1 MRKKSTS
8 LFLILFAASTFA
20 QIPTDNLICDVK
32 FNNNLL
38 NDGSSNDGFIE
49 GDVAAIGYATDRF
62 GNPNAAL
69 SLDNATAG
77 WVSFGDVPLD
87 DPDYSISFWINFN
100 AFTVNQQ
107 KLISKREICGTGS
120 FFDITLYPSPNT
132 LVLENYASGDP
143 NSSLNYNT
151 AIDPAVWVHITYVLN
166 QTDEETKLYLDGVSD
181 IFGGNLNFSLDND
194 LFKASLK
201 KAQLPSVME
210 MLDYPDM
217 FITEIMG
224 DVVYDLKKQTGTIK
238 ATSDEGRFKPN
249 QLATLLNALT
259 GFDITKEVYKNI
271 VAQSDITPE
280 MIRFGADLKSQ
291 YTTIALKEGSLNQK
305 TNALLGKIAI
315 VLKGTTYN
323 ATLGGTGDAPKVKLD
338 TKGALKGVLNQRT
351 EGVTET
357 AKEPVKNIL
366 KGFGL

>member
-8 LFLILFAASTFA
+8 LFFILFAASTFA

-49 GDVAAIGYATDRF
+49 GDVAAIGYATARF

-166 QTDEETKLYLDGVSD
+166 QTDEETKLYLDGVLVETIAWTTSLADGSMNNSSD
-181 IFGGNLNFSLDND
+181 LGIGWSPCVSNPNVDYYDGLFDDLRIYTRPLTDAEVTAIYNEADPLAGAGISDDTKVNGMEIYPNPASHNLNVELINAEAIQIIDVAGTVILSSSALANHTIDISL
-194 LFKASLK
+194 LSKGIYFVRTASGQTEK
-201 KAQLPSVME
+201 
-210 MLDYPDM
+210 
-217 FITEIMG
+217 FI
-224 DVVYDLKKQTGTIK
+224 
-238 ATSDEGRFKPN
+238 
-249 QLATLLNALT
+249 
-259 GFDITKEVYKNI
+259 
-271 VAQSDITPE
+271 
-280 MIRFGADLKSQ
+280 
-291 YTTIALKEGSLNQK
+291 
-305 TNALLGKIAI
+305 
-315 VLKGTTYN
+315 
-323 ATLGGTGDAPKVKLD
+323 KL
-338 TKGALKGVLNQRT
+338 
-351 EGVTET
+351 
-357 AKEPVKNIL
+357 
-366 KGFGL
+366 